1 MPPTARPIPGPAACS
16 EANSPQAACAP
27 PRDFAAIRRQFPV
40 VAREAYAGVPLV
52 YLDSAATSLKPVC
65 VIEALA
71 EHYRSRSANVH
82 RGLHRLAEE
91 ATEAYEQARE
101 RLARFIHAPAA
112 RQVIFTHGATES
124 INLVAH
130 SWGRTNLGPGAEVVV
145 TEMEHH
151 ANLVPWQQAAAQT
164 GATLRS
170 APITDD
176 GQLDLAA
183 LDRLLTPRVKL
194 VAVTAC
200 SNVLGTVNPI
210 AKIANMA
217 HAVGAVVMVDAAQH
231 VSHRPTDVT
240 AWDCD
245 FLAFSS
251 HKMCGPEG
259 VGVLYGKAELLE
271 AMPPF
276 LTGGE
281 MVRRVRPNDADWN
294 ELPWKFEAGTPPIA
308 PAIALGV
315 AVDFIESVGFE
326 AIVRHETELLDHA
339 SRRLSALPSLRILG
353 PAPQHRSG
361 LIAFT
366 LDDIHPHDVAQLL
379 DRRGIAIRAGH
390 HCAQPLHTQL
400 GIAASARASFYLYN
414 TTDEVDR
421 LADGIRY
428 AQELLS
434 PGAPRSTRSTVQ
446 RFASST

>member
-1 MPPTARPIPGPAACS
+1 MMSPASHIAATDQCDEPMLPNDGRTEPQSAS
-16 EANSPQAACAP
+16 E
-27 PRDFAAIRRQFPV
+27 PRLDLTAIRRQFPV
-40 VAREAYAGVPLV
+40 LAREVYEGVPLV
-52 YLDSAATSLKPVC
+52 YLDSAATSLKPAC
-65 VIEALA
+65 VIDALA

-101 RLARFIHAPAA
+101 RVARFIHAPAA

-124 INLVAH
+124 MNLVAH
-130 SWGRTNLGPGAEVVV
+130 SWGRKYLGPGAEVVV

-151 ANLVPWQQAAAQT
+151 ANLVPWQQAAAQS
-164 GATLRS
+164 GAALRS

-183 LDRLLTPRVKL
+183 LDRMLTPRVKL

-210 AKIANMA
+210 EAIAKMA
-217 HAVGAVVMVDAAQH
+217 HAVGAVVMVDGAQH
-231 VSHRPTDVT
+231 VPHRPTDVA

-251 HKMCGPEG
+251 HKTCGPEG

-271 AMPPF
+271 TMPPF

-281 MVRRVRPNDADWN
+281 MVRRVRRTDADWN

-315 AVDFIESVGFE
+315 AVDFIDSVGFE
-326 AIVRHETELLDHA
+326 AIGAHEAELLAYAYH
-339 SRRLSALPSLRILG
+339 RLSEAPGLRILG
-353 PAPQHRSG
+353 PEPRRRSG
-361 LIAFT
+361 LVSFT
-366 LDDIHPHDVAQLL
+366 LEGIHPHDVAQLL

-414 TTDEVDR
+414 TTADVDR
-421 LADGIRY
+421 LVEGVCE
-428 AQELLS
+428 AQKLFS
-434 PGAPRSTRSTVQ
+434 PRG
-446 RFASST
+446 